1 MRHTRKMSFR
11 THPLQQSP
19 TYDDR
24 PTVSSKTRFVCLMSC
39 VRASAQL
46 GLVLAKQTI
55 SQLSTVLSERTRQT
69 LEKRPFCLNFSSCLS
84 RACLGKMIVFIYK
97 LLKKGVF
104 WSSFAPCTHV
114 QLSPESPCGYT
125 RTPAPT
131 HARTPLRSTNGRV
144 AEEKSQKRAEG
155 VRTKL
160 EQRGAAVLH
169 LLQRGR
175 VGLRL

>member
-1 MRHTRKMSFR
+1 MSFR

-55 SQLSTVLSERTRQT
+55 SQLSTVLSETTRQT
-69 LEKRPFCLNFSSCLS
+69 LEKRPFCLNFSYVCPKPVLAKSS
-84 RACLGKMIVFIYK
+84 FIYIK
-97 LLKKGVF
+97 LLKKGFF
-104 WSSFAPCTHV
+104 WLSFAPCTHV
-114 QLSPESPCGYT
+114 QLSPESPWWLHT
-125 RTPAPT
+125 HARTD
-131 HARTPLRSTNGRV
+131 ARTPLRSTNGRV
-144 AEEKSQKRAEG
+144 ADEKSQKRAEG